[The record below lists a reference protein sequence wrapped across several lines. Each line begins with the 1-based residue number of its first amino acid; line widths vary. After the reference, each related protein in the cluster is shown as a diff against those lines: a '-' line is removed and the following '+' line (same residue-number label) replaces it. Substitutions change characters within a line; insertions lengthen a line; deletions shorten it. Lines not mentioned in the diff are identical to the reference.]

1 MRVRTVVLGSIVVAA
16 AVVAGLYQTGRL
28 PPALLALGGDAAHA
42 EAAPAAGPP
51 PAMPVPVAAVLKRS
65 LPIYLDYSARTE
77 SIAAISLQAK
87 VSGYIQAQ
95 PATDGT
101 DVKPGDLLYK
111 IDPRDF
117 QAALDQANAQLQ
129 RDQANIDYLRSNYDR
144 GSELSKNGWLNK
156 DTFDQRESNLK
167 QAQATLASD
176 QAAQRQ
182 AELNLG
188 YTEIRAPFAGRLG
201 RNQAPVG
208 TLVSVGGSA
217 ALNTLVQLDPI
228 YVTFNP
234 SETELGKIR
243 AAQAAGKVMIDVLLP
258 GETEAKHKGELT
270 FLDNSVDNQTGTIL
284 ARATVGNGDFGLL
297 PGQYVRVRVHLK
309 PQPDALMVPQVA
321 VAASQF
327 GRYVYVVS
335 KDNKAEQRLVTLG
348 PTDGPLVAIEK
359 GLAEGDRV
367 ITGNTQKIFYP
378 GMPVQPLPE
387 QQQQAKA
394 GS

>member
-1 MRVRTVVLGSIVVAA
+1 MGVRTVILGSIAVVAA
-16 AVVAGLYQTGRL
+16 VAAGLYQTGHL
-28 PPALLALGGDAAHA
+28 PLGLLLSNPVQA
-42 EAAPAAGPP
+42 EAAAPAGAP

-87 VSGYIQAQ
+87 VSGYILSQ
-95 PATDGT
+95 PAADGT
-101 DVKPGDLLYK
+101 DVKQGDLLYK

-117 QAALDQANAQLQ
+117 QTALDQANAQLQ
-129 RDQANIDYLRSNYDR
+129 RDQSNIDYLRSNYDR
-144 GSELSKNGWLNK
+144 GSELTKNGWLDK
-156 DTFDQRESNLK
+156 DTYDQRQSNLK

-188 YTEIRAPFAGRLG
+188 YTELRAPFAGRLG

-208 TLVSVGGSA
+208 TLIANGGSPV
-217 ALNTLVQLDPI
+217 NTLVQLDPI

-234 SETELGKIR
+234 SEAELAKIR
-243 AAQAAGKVMIDVLLP
+243 AAKAAGKVSIDVLLP
-258 GETEAKHKGELT
+258 GETEPSHKGELT
-270 FLDNSVDNQTGTIL
+270 FLDNSVDNRTGTIL
-284 ARATVGNGDFGLL
+284 ARATVGNGDFGVL
-297 PGQYVRVRVHLK
+297 PGQYVRVRVHLE
-309 PQPDALMVPQVA
+309 PQPGALMVPQVA

-335 KDNKAEQRLVTLG
+335 KDNRAEQRLVTLG
-348 PTDGPLVAIEK
+348 PTDGELVAIEK
-359 GLAEGDRV
+359 GVAEGDQV
-367 ITGNTQKIFYP
+367 ITGNLQKIFYP
-378 GMPVQPLPE
+378 GMPVQP
-387 QQQQAKA
+387 QQQVAA

>member
-1 MRVRTVVLGSIVVAA
+1 MRVRTVILGSIVVVA
-16 AVVAGLYQTGRL
+16 AVAAGLYQTGHL
-28 PPALLALGGDAAHA
+28 PLGLLGSPVHA
-42 EAAPAAGPP
+42 EAAAPAGGPP
-51 PAMPVPVAAVLKRS
+51 PTPVPVAAVLKRS

-95 PATDGT
+95 PAADGT
-101 DVKPGDLLYK
+101 DVKQGDLLYK

-117 QAALDQANAQLQ
+117 QTALDQTNAQLQ
-129 RDQANIDYLRSNYDR
+129 RDQSNIDYLRSNYDR
-144 GSELSKNGWLNK
+144 GTELTKNGWLDK
-156 DTFDQRESNLK
+156 DTYDQRQSNLK

-208 TLVSVGGSA
+208 TLVANGGS

-234 SETELGKIR
+234 SEAELAKIR
-243 AAQAAGKVMIDVLLP
+243 AAKGAGKVTIDVLLP
-258 GETEAKHKGELT
+258 GETEAKHQGELT
-270 FLDNSVDNQTGTIL
+270 FLDNAVDNRTGTIL
-284 ARATVGNGDFGLL
+284 ARATVGNADFALL

-309 PQPDALMVPQVA
+309 PQPDALMIPQVA

-327 GRYVYVVS
+327 GRYVYTVS
-335 KDNKAEQRLVTLG
+335 KDNRAEQHLVTLG
-348 PTDGPLVAIEK
+348 PTDGELVAIEK
-359 GLAEGDRV
+359 GLTEGDTV
-367 ITGNTQKIFYP
+367 ITGNLQKIFYP
-378 GMPVQPLPE
+378 GMPVQPQVP
-387 QQQQAKA
+387 QAAPAA